1 VLKIRLYIFIL
12 AACFTIFNSY
22 SQEDPIPKTN
32 DTIPK
37 INDTVPKMMDS
48 IINVPKEFD
57 MLSPSRAAFYSAVLP
72 GLGQA
77 YNGKYWKVPLVW
89 GTLGAGV
96 YFYTLNND
104 NYNRARTAFKLRT
117 NGKPDEFDGEN
128 GNIFLSEDALI
139 RAQKSY
145 KKDRDLS
152 LLVTVA
158 LYILQIVEAST
169 NAHLLQH
176 DVDDNLS
183 INPKIIRD
191 ITTNK
196 SIVGASINFNF

>member
-1 VLKIRLYIFIL
+1 MFIL
-12 AACFTIFNSY
+12 VACFAKYNSY
-22 SQEDPIPKTN
+22 SQEDPIPKEK
-32 DTIPK
+32 DTILKVTETLLKIEDSTFNKPK
-37 INDTVPKMMDS
+37 Q
-48 IINVPKEFD
+48 FD

-77 YNGKYWKVPLVW
+77 YNKKYWKIPLVY
-89 GTLGAGV
+89 GALGSGV
-96 YFYTLNND
+96 YLYTLNND
-104 NYNRARTAFKLRT
+104 NYNRARTAFKLRI
-117 NGKPDEFDGEN
+117 NDKPDEFDGNN
-128 GNIFLSEDALI
+128 GNIFLSEDALV

-152 LLVTVA
+152 LLVTVIF
-158 LYILQIVEAST
+158 YVLQIVEAST

-183 INPKIIRD
+183 INPRIIKD

-196 SIVGASINFNF
+196 SIVGASININF